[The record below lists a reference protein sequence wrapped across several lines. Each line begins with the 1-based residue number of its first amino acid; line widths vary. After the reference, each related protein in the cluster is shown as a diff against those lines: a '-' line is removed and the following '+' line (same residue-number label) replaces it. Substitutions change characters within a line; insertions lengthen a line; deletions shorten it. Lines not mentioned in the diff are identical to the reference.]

1 MALRQSHF
9 LIASWVMP
17 PLAIRKCVC
26 PNAQI
31 CSVIQKIVTKYLLSF
46 QIACLVRSLE
56 FNKIFDLLSAH
67 VAFLT
72 PPLDCSGTV
81 NTKQVSTWPCCSS
94 NFANFKSRN
103 LANWAQRKF
112 FHDRSRCR
120 SSHMRKFWKTPVY
133 GGFGPRPRPGSSFV
147 EIGVGVRTMP
157 LGKSLTVRKYRS

>member
-1 MALRQSHF
+1 MNFIQILALRNMIFPLPIISAPDGTQTKSF

-94 NFANFKSRN
+94 NFANLKCRN
-103 LANWAQRKF
+103 LANWTQR
-112 FHDRSRCR
+112 
-120 SSHMRKFWKTPVY
+120 
-133 GGFGPRPRPGSSFV
+133 
-147 EIGVGVRTMP
+147 
-157 LGKSLTVRKYRS
+157 

>member
-72 PPLDCSGTV
+72 PLLIV
-81 NTKQVSTWPCCSS
+81 RAQST
-94 NFANFKSRN
+94 
-103 LANWAQRKF
+103 Q
-112 FHDRSRCR
+112 SRCPHGHVAVPTLPISR
-120 SSHMRKFWKTPVY
+120 VATLQTGHR
-133 GGFGPRPRPGSSFV
+133 GSSS
-147 EIGVGVRTMP
+147 T
-157 LGKSLTVRKYRS
+157 TVAGAEAAK